1 MDDHFFDRIMSYA
14 ECELI
19 PRFQDEFSRFGSL
32 AACPSYSEMQ
42 DFCKILNI
50 ADKWVDTTCHKHW
63 MPSEFVKEE

>member
-50 ADKWVDTTCHKHW
+50 AGKWAFGSHSNHW
-63 MPSEFVKEE
+63 SPSDFI